1 METKEQCKT
10 CEIINADC
18 NACKSFLETREQKI
32 ERLKKEIRNIKE
44 NIKDLN
50 KELMLHRILKKEKIQ
65 QLKELKN
72 KGE

>member
-1 METKEQCKT
+1 MKTK
-10 CEIINADC
+10 
-18 NACKSFLETREQKI
+18 EQKI

-65 QLKELKN
+65 ELKELEGNNGN
-72 KGE
+72 KGTED